1 MSIQDIAA
9 NIKSS
14 VTEALN
20 AVQLPEGVEVSAE
33 VKQQLAD
40 AGVRGTLDALDNHSE
55 PSPTKS
61 TPAPQKATCLL
72 LTQVNWSK
80 LTSPISIPDLRPALV

>member
-40 AGVRGTLDALDNHSE
+40 AGVRGTLDALDNHSGTFITYE
-55 PSPTKS
+55 INAG
-61 TPAPQKATCLL
+61 TPESDLL
-72 LTQVNWSK
+72 VADPGQ
-80 LTSPISIPDLRPALV
+80 LVEAYFADINS